1 MTLSPEERLRV
12 FQLVAEKLVEELK
25 QAYPDLDA
33 IRVVPIRLAAQLLG
47 ITPRQVR
54 ASLPCVRITAGRF
67 GVTMLAIRQHIAA
80 HTVPPTTQAPPVTT
94 SPAPAGT

>member
-12 FQLVAEKLVEELK
+12 FQLVAEKLVDEFK

-33 IRVVPIRLAAQLLG
+33 VRVLPLKMAAQLLG
-47 ITPRQVR
+47 MTPRQVR
-54 ASLPCVRITAGRF
+54 ASFSCVRIGGRY
-67 GVTMLAIRQHIAA
+67 GVTMRTIKDHIAA